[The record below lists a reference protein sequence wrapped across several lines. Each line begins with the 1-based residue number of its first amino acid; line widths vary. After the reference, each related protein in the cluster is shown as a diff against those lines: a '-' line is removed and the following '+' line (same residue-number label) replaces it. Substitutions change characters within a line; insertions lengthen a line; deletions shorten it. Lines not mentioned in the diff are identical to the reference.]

1 MKKFFPVLFAFLMI
15 IGLTSCGESTEHEYH
30 DISDS
35 NNPEIASTEDVKN
48 AFLQN
53 RSFRVDI
60 ESINETG
67 NYYNCLLYTS
77 PSPRDGLLS
86 RMPSSA

>member
-1 MKKFFPVLFAFLMI
+1 MYHIMKGAIKMKNFFSVLFAFLMI

-30 DISDS
+30 DTSDS

-53 RSFRVDI
+53 RSLEIF
-60 ESINETG
+60 
-67 NYYNCLLYTS
+67 LL
-77 PSPRDGLLS
+77 
-86 RMPSSA
+86 

>member
-35 NNPEIASTEDVKN
+35 NNPEIASTEDVKTHF
-48 AFLQN
+48 AK
-53 RSFRVDI
+53 
-60 ESINETG
+60 
-67 NYYNCLLYTS
+67 
-77 PSPRDGLLS
+77 
-86 RMPSSA
+86 

>member
-1 MKKFFPVLFAFLMI
+1 MISFRCVMYHIMKGAIKMKNFFSVLFAFLMI

-30 DISDS
+30 DTSDS

-67 NYYNCLLYTS
+67 NYYS
-77 PSPRDGLLS
+77 
-86 RMPSSA
+86 

>member
-1 MKKFFPVLFAFLMI
+1 MNIMI
-15 IGLTSCGESTEHEYH
+15 HQIL
-30 DISDS
+30 

-60 ESINETG
+60 ESINATG
-67 NYYNCLLYTS
+67 NYYNLEISFVGDERKTGRPEC
-77 PSPRDGLLS
+77 
-86 RMPSSA
+86 MCN